1 MKEIKGFKNNKQQ
14 VSVTFNYNLFI
25 RETVVE
31 MIVGMNW
38 VQRPSLIDI

>member
-1 MKEIKGFKNNKQQ
+1 MKEIKGFKNNYQQ

-25 RETVVE
+25 QEKVVK

-38 VQRPSLIDI
+38 VQKQSLINI